1 MKFFKTTPGI
11 HHQTVMKFC
20 FVAKLPPMLQPII
33 RTVENDIEIIDD
45 PMDDDYDLR
54 TMSNRKASLQLKIV
68 AHNNNAFR

>member
-1 MKFFKTTPGI
+1 
-11 HHQTVMKFC
+11 
-20 FVAKLPPMLQPII
+20 MLKPII

-45 PMDDDYDLR
+45 PMEDDYDLR